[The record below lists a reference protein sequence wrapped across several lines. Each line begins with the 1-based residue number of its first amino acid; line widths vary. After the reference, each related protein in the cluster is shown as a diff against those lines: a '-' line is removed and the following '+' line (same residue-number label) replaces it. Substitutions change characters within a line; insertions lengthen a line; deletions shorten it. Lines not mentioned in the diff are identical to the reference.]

1 MNQGPKPTTR
11 EARVVRCCTAGNAYL
26 NKNPSPEAAQGA
38 GFGGVGSSK
47 LENRYLA
54 ELGTTT
60 RCAGRRHKP
69 YPKQVYFDFASFCR
83 NKLQEPAE
91 REIAITQIGTQIPGS
106 GDGNWSPEPPAGGEI
121 LVAAF
126 AENFG
131 NSDESATGS
140 LAIDCG
146 ILGFPAFLRQT
157 KTNKATASAIAN
169 TAAGTNT
176 AADAI
181 AKTATANKNSNK
193 NMSSSPRPSNTAA
206 SMKLLLIGLLF
217 IALAINSSS
226 LFSQWAS
233 SAWVSYG
240 TMFVDTNAKNLM
252 EDKI

>member
-38 GFGGVGSSK
+38 GFGGDGSYE
-47 LENRYLA
+47 LENRYA
-54 ELGTTT
+54 VELGTTT

-69 YPKQVYFDFASFCR
+69 YPKQV
-83 NKLQEPAE
+83 
-91 REIAITQIGTQIPGS
+91 TQIGTQIPGS

-240 TMFVDTNAKNLM
+240 TIFVDTNAKNLM